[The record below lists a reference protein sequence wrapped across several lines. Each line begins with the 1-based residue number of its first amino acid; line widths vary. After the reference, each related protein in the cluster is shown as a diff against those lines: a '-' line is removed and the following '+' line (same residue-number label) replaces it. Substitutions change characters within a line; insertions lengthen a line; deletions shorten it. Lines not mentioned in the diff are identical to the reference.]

1 MSAPRGM
8 HHGLA
13 RWLATGG
20 LCPLLWGDGAP
31 GGTVDIFKRGSVEHN
46 LQSIYYYDIGAE
58 VSGSH
63 DVPGRRQGVGRSGGW
78 QWAGPAPGP
87 RRARRAPFPEARER
101 RESGRGTRDETPA
114 APAAP
119 PPRCRAPR
127 TARVKNL
134 RGGSSLRPCLAGH
147 GGYTCG
153 PLSAGIPMRVRAIG
167 SPCSWTVL
175 LASLYL
181 SRPIFPAVAR
191 LVSFSVPAI
200 NQALSMMCPSAT
212 GHCHI
217 SNRQNVSPVRHAA
230 LDPSHHRGVH
240 GPCRES
246 THSALALA
254 EPQDD
259 AVQPAIAVG

>member
-1 MSAPRGM
+1 MEPRGG
-8 HHGLA
+8 H
-13 RWLATGG
+13 
-20 LCPLLWGDGAP
+20 
-31 GGTVDIFKRGSVEHN
+31 VDIFKRGSVEHN

-134 RGGSSLRPCLAGH
+134 RGGSSLRPCLAGRRIH
-147 GGYTCG
+147 MWS
-153 PLSAGIPMRVRAIG
+153 PLGRHPHESEGHRV
-167 SPCSWTVL
+167 SVL
-175 LASLYL
+175 LDCLVGFTLPESAHL
-181 SRPIFPAVAR
+181 SGRCTPRQF
-191 LVSFSVPAI
+191 F
-200 NQALSMMCPSAT
+200 CP
-212 GHCHI
+212 G
-217 SNRQNVSPVRHAA
+217 N
-230 LDPSHHRGVH
+230 
-240 GPCRES
+240 
-246 THSALALA
+246 
-254 EPQDD
+254 
-259 AVQPAIAVG
+259 